1 MLMSLSSGNIKTIST
16 KVYKKFPELK
26 GISPSVSKQSVPTT
40 KTSSKSIQDYR
51 YLLTYK
57 GVAAMPG
64 GHTMN
69 RIVRVVANHK
79 GKVIKMALSK

>member
-1 MLMSLSSGNIKTIST
+1 MSLNSRNIKNISV
-16 KVYKKFPELK
+16 KVYKTFPELK
-26 GISPSVSKQSVPTT
+26 GISPNITKQPIPTN
-40 KTSSKSIQDYR
+40 KISSKTMQDYR

-79 GKVIKMALSK
+79 GKVIKMTLSK

>member
-1 MLMSLSSGNIKTIST
+1 MLMSLSSGNIKTISVR
-16 KVYKKFPELK
+16 VYKKFPELK
-26 GISPSVSKQSVPTT
+26 GVSPSVSKQSIPNT
-40 KTSSKSIQDYR
+40 KTSSKAIQNYR

-64 GHTMN
+64 GYMMN

-79 GKVIKMALSK
+79 GKVLKMALSK

>member
-1 MLMSLSSGNIKTIST
+1 MSLNSGNIKTISV
-16 KVYKKFPELK
+16 KVYKTFPELK
-26 GISPSVSKQSVPTT
+26 GISPNVTKQSIPTN
-40 KTSSKSIQDYR
+40 KISSKMMQDYR

-79 GKVIKMALSK
+79 GKVIKMTLSK